1 MVFLIMP
8 PRIYALPLLLCL
20 CGSAAELPK
29 TQATFYKDVL
39 PILQNRCQECHR
51 SGEIAPMAFLTYDQV
66 RPWAKSIKAAVLTH
80 KMPPWFADPRYGH
93 FWNDRSLSQAEIDVL
108 VGWVDGGAREGN
120 PKEAPAPRQFVD
132 GWNIPKPDTVIEMP
146 TAMELPAKDELPY
159 QYVVLPTG
167 FTEDKWIQAVEIRPG
182 NHAVV
187 HHVVAFIRE
196 PGSRWL
202 RGEAE
207 PGIPFVPPKMNE
219 KGQRRLDLGGAGS
232 EMLAFYAPGQ
242 VPEIWR
248 PGLGKKVKA
257 GSDLVLQIH
266 YTADGKPEKDQTKVG
281 MVFAKE
287 VPAER
292 SLGLATVNVLLR
304 IPPGDPN
311 YETHAFVT
319 LPNGGTILS
328 FFPHMH
334 LRGKA
339 FEFKATYPTGESET
353 LLKVDKY
360 DFSWQLSYKLAK
372 PLTVPP
378 GTKIECTGVFDNSQ
392 NNPRNPDP
400 AAEVRFG
407 EQSWEEMLVGYFDVQ
422 VPRDTTLRQFM
433 TKKAD

>member
-1 MVFLIMP
+1 MS
-8 PRIYALPLLLCL
+8 PRIAALLSLCL
-20 CGSAAELPK
+20 CGLAAELPK
-29 TQATFYKDVL
+29 QQATFYKDAL

-51 SGEIAPMAFLTYDQV
+51 SGEIAPMPFLTYEQV
-66 RPWAKSIKAAVLTH
+66 RPWAKSIKAAVLTR
-80 KMPPWFADPRYGH
+80 KMPPWFADPKYGH
-93 FWNDRSLSQAEIDVL
+93 FWNDRSLSQAEMDTL
-108 VGWVDGGAREGN
+108 TSWVDGGAREGN

-132 GWNIPKPDTVIEMP
+132 GWNIPKPDAVIEMP
-146 TAMELPAKDELPY
+146 HAIELPAKDELPY

-196 PGSRWL
+196 PGARWL
-202 RGEAE
+202 RSEAE
-207 PGIPFVPPKMNE
+207 PGIPFVPPKFNE
-219 KGQRRLDLGGAGS
+219 RGQRRLDLGGAGN

-257 GSDLVLQIH
+257 GSDIVLQIH
-266 YTADGKPEKDQTKVG
+266 YTADGKPEKDQTRIG

-287 VPAER
+287 PPAER
-292 SLGLATVNVLLR
+292 SLGLAAVNVLLR

-339 FEFKATYPTGESET
+339 FEFKATYPKGESET

-360 DFSWQLSYKLAK
+360 DFNWQLSYKLAK

-378 GTKIECTGVFDNSQ
+378 GTRIECTAVFDNSP

-433 TKKAD
+433 TKRTD

>member
-1 MVFLIMP
+1 MFS
-8 PRIYALPLLLCL
+8 RIVALFGVVCL
-20 CGSAAELPK
+20 GGLSAELPK
-29 TQATFYKDVL
+29 VQITFHKNVL
-39 PILQNRCQECHR
+39 PILQSRCQECHR
-51 SGEIAPMAFLTYDQV
+51 AGEIGPMPLLTFQQT
-66 RPWAKSIKAAVLTH
+66 RPWAKSIKAAVLTR
-80 KMPPWFADPRYGH
+80 KMPPWFADPAYGH
-93 FWNDRSLSQAEIDVL
+93 FWNDRSLAQSEIDTL
-108 VGWVDGGAREGN
+108 VAWVDGGAIEGN
-120 PKEAPAPRQFVD
+120 PKDAPAPRQFVD
-132 GWNIPKPDTVIEMP
+132 GWNIPKPDAVIEMP
-146 TAMELPAKDELPY
+146 SPMELPAKDELPY

-196 PGSRWL
+196 PLSKWL

-207 PGIPFVPPKMNE
+207 PGIPFVPPKTDQ
-219 KGQRRLDLGGAGS
+219 KGGRRLDLGGAGS

-248 PGLGKKVKA
+248 AGLGKKVKA
-257 GSDLVLQIH
+257 GSDIVLQIH
-266 YTADGKPEKDQTKVG
+266 YTADGKPEKDQTKIG

-287 VPAER
+287 PPAER
-292 SLGLATVNVLLR
+292 SLGLAAVNVLLR
-304 IPPGDPN
+304 IPPGERN
-311 YETHAFVT
+311 YETHAYVT

-339 FEFKATYPTGESET
+339 FQFKATYPTGETET

-378 GTKIECTGVFDNSQ
+378 GTKIECTGWFDNSP
-392 NNPRNPDP
+392 NNARNPDP
-400 AAEVRFG
+400 SSEVRFG

-422 VPRDTTLRQFM
+422 VPRDTTLRQFL
-433 TKKAD
+433 TKRTD

>member
-1 MVFLIMP
+1 MFS
-8 PRIYALPLLLCL
+8 RIVALLGVVCL
-20 CGSAAELPK
+20 CGLAAELSK
-29 TQATFYKDVL
+29 TPVSFHKNVV

-51 SGEIAPMAFLTYDQV
+51 AGEIGPMPLLTYQQT
-66 RPWAKSIKAAVLTH
+66 RPWAKSIKTAVLTR
-80 KMPPWFADPRYGH
+80 KMPPWFADPAFGH
-93 FWNDRSLSQAEIDVL
+93 FWNDRSLAQSEIDTL
-108 VGWVDGGAREGN
+108 VAWVDGDAIEGD
-120 PKEAPAPRQFVD
+120 PKDAPAPRQFVD
-132 GWNIPKPDTVIEMP
+132 GWNIPKPDTVLQMP
-146 TAMELPAKDELPY
+146 HPMELPAKDELPY

-167 FTEDKWIQAVEIRPG
+167 FSDDKWIQAVEIRPG

-187 HHVVAFIRE
+187 HHVVAFIRTPE
-196 PGSRWL
+196 SRWL

-207 PGIPFVPPKMNE
+207 PGIPFVPPRTDE
-219 KGQRRLDLGGAGS
+219 RGARRLDLGGAGN

-257 GSDLVLQIH
+257 GSDIVLQIH
-266 YTADGKPEKDQTKVG
+266 YTADGKPETDQTKIG
-281 MVFAKE
+281 LVFAKE
-287 VPAER
+287 PPAER
-292 SLGLATVNVLLR
+292 SLGLAAVNVLLR

-339 FEFKATYPTGESET
+339 FQFKATYPTGETET

-360 DFSWQLSYKLAK
+360 DFNWQLSYKLAK

-378 GTKIECTGVFDNSQ
+378 GTKIECTGWFDNSP
-392 NNPRNPDP
+392 NNARNPDS

-422 VPRDTTLRQFM
+422 VPRDTTARQFLS
-433 TKKAD
+433 KRVN